1 MRTLM
6 EFTLIEF
13 LIVIIIAI
21 LPAIAASNI
30 LEAQTRSRVSR
41 VKADMRN
48 MATAWDSY
56 YID

>member
-1 MRTLM
+1 M